1 MTMDENKIIHY
12 DVDAFCQIYEQYK
25 DRLYRYAFYRLENAQ
40 DAEDAVSECVLSAYR
55 QITQLRDAKAFPAW
69 IFKILSA
76 VCAKLISQQAERRK
90 TVSLDAASSPDR
102 IEAIALQSDRTAGNA
117 LQSDRTGTV
126 AGTASANAAGLTIQD
141 PAETVALR
149 LDLQHA
155 LAQLAAEEKEIVLLS
170 LVAGFTSQE
179 IAQMTGSRPGTVR
192 SKQSRSLAKMRAY
205 LEGRS

>member
-1 MTMDENKIIHY
+1 MEMTMDENKIIHY

-25 DRLYRYAFYRLENAQ
+25 ERLYRYAFYRLGNAQ

-55 QITQLRDAKAFPAW
+55 QIRQLRDAKAFPAW

-102 IEAIALQSDRTAGNA
+102 IEAIALQSDRT
-117 LQSDRTGTV
+117 GTV
-126 AGTASANAAGLTIQD
+126 AGTASANAACLTMQD
-141 PAETVALR
+141 SAEKVALR

-155 LAQLAAEEKEIVLLS
+155 LEQLTAEEKEIVLLS

-179 IAQMTGSRPGTVR
+179 IAQMTGGRPGTVR

>member
-1 MTMDENKIIHY
+1 MEMTMDENKIIHY

-25 DRLYRYAFYRLENAQ
+25 DRLYRYAFYRLGNAQ

-55 QITQLRDAKAFPAW
+55 QIRQLRDAKAFPAW

-102 IEAIALQSDRTAGNA
+102 IEAVT
-117 LQSDRTGTV
+117 
-126 AGTASANAAGLTIQD
+126 
-141 PAETVALR
+141 LR

-155 LAQLAAEEKEIVLLS
+155 LEQLAAEEKEIVLLS

-179 IAQMTGSRPGTVR
+179 IAQMTGGRPGTVR

>member
-1 MTMDENKIIHY
+1 MDENKIIHY

-25 DRLYRYAFYRLENAQ
+25 ERLYRYAFYRLGNAQ

-55 QITQLRDAKAFPAW
+55 QIRQLRDAKAFPAW

-102 IEAIALQSDRTAGNA
+102 IEAIALQSDRT
-117 LQSDRTGTV
+117 GTV
-126 AGTASANAAGLTIQD
+126 AGTASANAACLTMQD
-141 PAETVALR
+141 SAEKVALR

-155 LAQLAAEEKEIVLLS
+155 LEQLTAEEKEIVLLS

-179 IAQMTGSRPGTVR
+179 IAQMTGGRPGTVR

>member
-1 MTMDENKIIHY
+1 MEMTMDENKIIHY

-25 DRLYRYAFYRLENAQ
+25 ERLYRYAFYRLGNAQ

-55 QITQLRDAKAFPAW
+55 QIRQLRDAKAFPAW

-76 VCAKLISQQAERRK
+76 VCAKLISQQAECRK

-102 IEAIALQSDRTAGNA
+102 IEAIALQSDRT
-117 LQSDRTGTV
+117 GTV
-126 AGTASANAAGLTIQD
+126 AGTASANAACLTMQD
-141 PAETVALR
+141 SAEKVALR

-155 LAQLAAEEKEIVLLS
+155 LEQLTAEEKEIVLLS

-179 IAQMTGSRPGTVR
+179 IAQMTGGRPGTVR